1 MTRFL
6 SDKSNTR
13 CDVAASEEDAT
24 DEVLKHAVDVL
35 SGDKSRIWNPAELY
49 QECCT
54 HLEIIVTRA
63 DRR

>member
-24 DEVLKHAVDVL
+24 EEVLKHAVDVL
-35 SGDKSRIWNPAELY
+35 FGDKSRIWNPAESGMLHTFVNHNNS
-49 QECCT
+49 C
-54 HLEIIVTRA
+54 
-63 DRR
+63 